1 MFMGENTE
9 AVSILIAGAHRVL
22 RDRLRKLLEAEPG
35 FHVVG
40 EAGDEQEA
48 VRLVRQIRPDIVLL
62 DLCMRRRT
70 GFDVL
75 RELAKSSSPV
85 RSIVLAAAIEQ
96 SEVVESIELGARAVV
111 LKQSAGEALVECV
124 RNVVAGRYWVGEQSA
139 SDLVQILRSL
149 LPQAVGSERK
159 TFGLTSRELQVIGT
173 VIAGYND
180 RDIAQ
185 NLKIR
190 EETVKR
196 HLTRIFTK
204 LDVSNRLELVLF
216 AIAHRLK
223 TFL

>member
-1 MFMGENTE
+1 MFMGKNTA
-9 AVSILIAGAHRVL
+9 AVSILIADAHRIL

-48 VRLVRQIRPDIVLL
+48 VRLIRQLSPDIVLL
-62 DLCMRRRT
+62 DLCRRRRT

-85 RSIVLAAAIEQ
+85 RTIVLAAAIEQ
-96 SEVVESIELGARAVV
+96 SEVVEAIELGARAVV

-149 LPQAVGSERK
+149 LPQAVESERK
-159 TFGLTSRELQVIGT
+159 TFGLTSRELQVIAT

-196 HLTRIFTK
+196 HLTSIFTK

-216 AIAHRLK
+216 AIAHRLE

>member
-9 AVSILIAGAHRVL
+9 AVSILIADAHRI
-22 RDRLRKLLEAEPG
+22 RRGRSRKLLEAEPG

-48 VRLVRQIRPDIVLL
+48 VRLVRQLRPDVVLL
-62 DLCMRRRT
+62 DLCMRRGT
-70 GFDVL
+70 GFEVL
-75 RELAKSSSPV
+75 RELAKSSTPV
-85 RSIVLAAAIEQ
+85 RTIVLVAAIEK
-96 SEVVESIELGARAVV
+96 SELVEAIELGARAVV
-111 LKQSAGEALVECV
+111 LKQSAGEALVACV
-124 RNVVAGRYWVGEQSA
+124 RNVVGGRFGVGKQSV

-149 LPQAVGSERK
+149 LPQHVGTDSK
-159 TFGLTSRELQVIGT
+159 SFGLTSRELQVIAT
-173 VIAGYND
+173 VVAGYND
-180 RDIAQ
+180 GDIAQ

-223 TFL
+223 SCL

>member
-9 AVSILIAGAHRVL
+9 AVSILIADAHRVL

-40 EAGDEQEA
+40 EASDEQEA

-75 RELAKSSSPV
+75 RELTKSSTPV
-85 RSIVLAAAIEQ
+85 RTIVLAAAIEQ
-96 SEVVESIELGARAVV
+96 SEVVEAIELGARAVV

-223 TFL
+223 TLL

>member
-149 LPQAVGSERK
+149 LPQAVESERK
-159 TFGLTSRELQVIGT
+159 TFGLTSRELQVIAT

-180 RDIAQ
+180 REIAQ

-190 EETVKR
+190 EETVRR
-196 HLTRIFTK
+196 HLTSIFAK
-204 LDVSNRLELVLF
+204 LGVSNRFELVLF
-216 AIAHRLK
+216 AIAHRLE
-223 TFL
+223 TF

>member
-9 AVSILIAGAHRVL
+9 AVSILIADAHRIL

-35 FHVVG
+35 FYVVG

-62 DLCMRRRT
+62 DLCMRRSI

-85 RSIVLAAAIEQ
+85 RTIVLAAAIEQ
-96 SEVVESIELGARAVV
+96 SEVAEAIELGARAVV

-139 SDLVQILRSL
+139 SDLVQVLRSL
-149 LPQAVGSERK
+149 LPQAAGSERE
-159 TFGLTSRELQVIGT
+159 TLGLTSRELQVIAT

-185 NLKIR
+185 SLKIR

-196 HLTRIFTK
+196 HLTSIFTK

-216 AIAHRLK
+216 AIAHRLEP
-223 TFL
+223 FL